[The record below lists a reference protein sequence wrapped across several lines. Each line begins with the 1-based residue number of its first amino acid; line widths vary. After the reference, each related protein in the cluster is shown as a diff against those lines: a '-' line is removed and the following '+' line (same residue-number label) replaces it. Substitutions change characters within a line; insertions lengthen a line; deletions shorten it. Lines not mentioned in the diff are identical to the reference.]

1 MRFFFRKKRARKATP
16 ERDSSRQSPGGL
28 TVAAEDEGYN
38 PYDTLA
44 GVDRA
49 DVGMRRRRS
58 GKWSF

>member
-1 MRFFFRKKRARKATP
+1 MRLFFRKKRARKVVP
-16 ERDSSRQSPGGL
+16 DRDSSRQSSGDL
-28 TVAAEDEGYN
+28 SIAVEEHGYN

-44 GVDRA
+44 GVDRS